1 MNVNAYLFKNILY
14 KWELRREA
22 KRMKKIPKDNNN
34 KIAIEDGDK
43 VYLAESKMN
52 YLHSRN
58 CIAFSLGGS
67 EMLKGFT
74 ITLEQIIRQLQLLN
88 LTEH

>member
-1 MNVNAYLFKNILY
+1 MRPK
-14 KWELRREA
+14 
-22 KRMKKIPKDNNN
+22 KRGKENEKKSQQDNNNN
-34 KIAIEDGDK
+34 KITIEDGDK

-58 CIAFSLGGS
+58 CNAFSLGGS